1 MSLPID
7 KQDLNIFPNF
17 NLSVAM
23 REGHLWAKQHPEIQE
38 ILLVRD
44 LNLHS
49 SQEPKWAIIWKVT
62 KHPYAST
69 LDFVLN
75 MKNEFQPGF
84 EEIYKDGSH
93 YDWRREWHIKV
104 ISDSDNLP
112 DESYGKH
119 HWVLFLRSAENNQKK
134 KRKPSPGSEAKKKVR
149 EIAEDFWRKEPDIT
163 KADMAMRDE
172 ITIACTN
179 IGREY
184 AVSTI
189 EKWIKDLNPNR
200 KPGRRKQKPR
210 ERK

>member
-1 MSLPID
+1 MRLPID
-7 KQDLNIFPNF
+7 KQDPNIFPSF
-17 NLSVAM
+17 NLRVAM
-23 REGHLWAKQHPEIQE
+23 REGHLWAKQHPEIQK

-44 LNLHS
+44 LNPHS
-49 SQEPKWAIIWKVT
+49 SQEPKWTIIWKVT
-62 KHPYAST
+62 KHPYSSV
-69 LDFVLN
+69 LEFVLN
-75 MKNEFQPGF
+75 MEKEFKPGF
-84 EEIYKDGSH
+84 EDIYKEGGF
-93 YDWRREWHIKV
+93 YNWRKEWCIKV
-104 ISDSDNLP
+104 IGDSDILP
-112 DESYGKH
+112 DESYGNNY
-119 HWVLFLRSAENNQKK
+119 WVLFIRPTEDNQNK
-134 KRKPSPGSEAKKKVR
+134 KRKPSPSSTAKKIVR
-149 EIAEDFWRKEPDIT
+149 EIAKDLWKKEPDIT